1 MIIIAN
7 IFGLVS
13 GLVFWCSNLKTTKR
27 DRTKLHL
34 ICNISDLMQYICTY
48 SISGIVDVII
58 AFTKNMLFLY
68 VKSEKLRNLMIYIV
82 SFCKILILVVV
93 HENIIVLFKI
103 ILEILKVI
111 ILCKGKIKHLLWIG
125 ILDSIVWMMYDFNAK
140 AYVAALMGIGSII
153 SIIVGMI
160 KNRGKLESKK

>member
-1 MIIIAN
+1 
-7 IFGLVS
+7 
-13 GLVFWCSNLKTTKR
+13 
-27 DRTKLHL
+27 
-34 ICNISDLMQYICTY
+34 
-48 SISGIVDVII
+48 
-58 AFTKNMLFLY
+58 MLFLY

-82 SFCKILILVVV
+82 SFCKILILVIV

-111 ILCKGKIKHLLWIG
+111 ILCNGKIKHLLWIG

-140 AYVAALMGIGSII
+140 AYVAALVGIGSII